1 MPATDVLPGSVTSE
15 DLTALLPE
23 LEAFHARF
31 ARFFCRSEG
40 RRWGQRYL
48 AGLLLPIARKNV
60 ENIAEQ
66 VGAPPRKLQQL
77 ISDSP
82 WDDAGCITEL
92 QRLVGEQLGAPD
104 GVLVLDDTGFAK
116 KGTHSAGVGRQ
127 YSGTLGRRDN
137 CQVGVF
143 VGYASRHGHTLVDRR
158 LYLLEGWFGPGAAP
172 RRRRAGVPEE
182 LVFKTKPA
190 LAAELLCAIHA
201 AGLLPFGWVTAD
213 AAYGDCHDL
222 RQLVDELGRWYVL
235 EVSST
240 AEVYQRDPAWQ
251 VPARRP
257 GRGRPPRRPRPTPGS
272 APSMAVR
279 DLVAG
284 LPASA
289 WVRHRVTEGA
299 KGPREYEFAR
309 VRIVEKRHRAPGP
322 PGWLLA
328 RRLVGS
334 GPGEEVK
341 YYLSNAPVTVALA
354 ELAWV
359 GCLRWTVEEDFRL
372 AKGEVGLDHYE
383 VTKLRG
389 WYHHITLALLALA
402 FVKFV
407 QGKWEK
413 PQAGAGERA
422 GDL

>member
-116 KGTHSAGVGRQ
+116 KGTCSAGVGRQ

-143 VGYASRHGHTLVDRR
+143 VSYASRHGHTLVDRR
-158 LYLLEGWFGPGAAP
+158 LYLLEGWFGAQAAP

-182 LVFKTKPA
+182 LVFKTKPE

-240 AEVYQRDPAWQ
+240 AEVYDRDPAWQ
-251 VPARRP
+251 VPARRA
-257 GRGRPPRRPRPTPGS
+257 GRGRPPRRPRPTPSS
-272 APSMAVR
+272 AVSMAVR

-299 KGPREYEFAR
+299 KGPREDEFAR

-372 AKGEVGLDHYE
+372 AKGEVGLDQYE

-407 QGKWEK
+407 QRKWEK

>member
-1 MPATDVLPGSVTSE
+1 MQATNARSGSITSE
-15 DLTALLPE
+15 DLAALLPE

-31 ARFFCRSEG
+31 GQVFCRSEG
-40 RRWGQRYL
+40 RAWGQRYV

-60 ENIAEQ
+60 ESIAEQ

-82 WDDAGCITEL
+82 WDDAGCVAEL

-104 GVLVLDDTGFAK
+104 GVLVVDDTGFAK
-116 KGTHSAGVGRQ
+116 KGMYSAGVGRQ

-158 LYLLEGWFGPGAAP
+158 LYLLEPWFDPGAVA
-172 RRRRAGVPEE
+172 RRRRAGVAEG
-182 LVFKTKPA
+182 LGFATKPQ
-190 LAAELLCAIHA
+190 LAGELLGGIHA
-201 AGLLPFGWVTAD
+201 AGVLPFGWVTAD

-222 RQLVDELGRWYVL
+222 RQLVEELGKWYCV

-251 VPARRP
+251 VPAGRH
-257 GRGRPPRRPRPTPGS
+257 GRGRPPSRPRPTPNSS
-272 APSMAVR
+272 ASVTVR
-279 DLVAG
+279 DLVGG
-284 LPASA
+284 LAASA

-309 VRIVEKRHRAPGP
+309 VRVVEKRHRAPGP
-322 PGWLLA
+322 QGWLLA
-328 RRLVGS
+328 RRPVG
-334 GPGEEVK
+334 GGQVK
-341 YYLSNAPVTVALA
+341 YYLSNAPATVALA

-359 GCLRWTVEEDFRL
+359 GCLRWTVEEDFEL

-383 VTKLRG
+383 VRRFDAWHHHVERHEALRDRVEVRDLRRCPVAAGRLKL
-389 WYHHITLALLALA
+389 
-402 FVKFV
+402 
-407 QGKWEK
+407 
-413 PQAGAGERA
+413 GAA
-422 GDL
+422 